1 MATIPTHIF
10 IIPYRDREEELNT
23 FIKTLPPILKE
34 DGITNF
40 KFFIVHQND
49 KKLFNRGM
57 MLNIGFLEVKKRFPK
72 HWRNIQLVCHD
83 VDIYPTKSGVIKY
96 ETIIGKV
103 HHPYGVLRP
112 QFRGTVGGIC
122 IIMGE
127 DYFRSGG
134 HPNLYGWGGED
145 VGMSRRCQARG
156 IEIDETDFID
166 RRTSPFVIDPESH
179 PTEKELKFSQV
190 CDARNLKKVLTE
202 NPANPQD
209 TISNI
214 IYNVKSEKTIQENII
229 MLNIESQT
237 IF

>member
-1 MATIPTHIF
+1 MDIPPSHIF

-23 FIKTLPPILKE
+23 FIDKLPLILKE

-40 KFFIVHQND
+40 QFLIIHQKD

-57 MLNIGFLEVKKRFPK
+57 MLNIGFLEVKKRYPMY
-72 HWRNIQLVCHD
+72 WRKIQLVCHD

-96 ETIIGKV
+96 HTCIGKV

-112 QFRGTVGGIC
+112 QFNGTVGGIC

-127 DYFRSGG
+127 DYYKSGG

-145 VGMSRRCQARG
+145 VGMSRRCQSRG
-156 IEIDETDFID
+156 IQIDESDFID
-166 RRTSPFVIDPESH
+166 RRTSTFIVDPESH
-179 PTEKELKFSQV
+179 PTIKELKFSQV
-190 CDARNLKKVLTE
+190 CDARNLKRVLTE
-202 NPANPQD
+202 NPTNPSD

-214 IYNVKSEKTIQENII
+214 IYNVLSEHIIKDNIL
-229 MLNIESQT
+229 MLNVKSQT